1 MANRNAWLARAMYG
15 ALSRFSSTVTLEKK
29 LKLEKKAQER
39 SPQAPRPRVVN
50 KKQQEQAVVTVRP
63 VRRSPMRFSSAAESH
78 QARPEYSVQV
88 FRSITSSW
96 PFTTIVEAPARR
108 LRSRPTTTHGRRR
121 APRPGSRECRVQ
133 GPGCR
138 VQGAGR
144 CSTWPGALQGSPE
157 EIAVSSRSAPHT

>member
-50 KKQQEQAVVTVRP
+50 KKQQEQAVVTVR
-63 VRRSPMRFSSAAESH
+63 RSPMRFSSAAESH

-96 PFTTIVEAPARR
+96 P
-108 LRSRPTTTHGRRR
+108 SRPSWRRRR
-121 APRPGSRECRVQ
+121 AACAAGPPPHTAGGARPALGAGSAECR
-133 GPGCR
+133 G
-138 VQGAGR
+138 QGAGCRAQGGAARGLAR
-144 CSTWPGALQGSPE
+144 CKAAQRKSPCPAE
-157 EIAVSSRSAPHT
+157 VHPTHNA